1 MHPSDEG
8 KEIVIDPATARK
20 ILTGLMDKTEQV
32 TAKGIPPVLFVS
44 SPIRFAMR
52 RFVEKYSP
60 SLNIIAHTEVAD
72 NVQIDSLGT
81 VLIKNDDN
89 KGQWWAALN

>member
-1 MHPSDEG
+1 
-8 KEIVIDPATARK
+8 
-20 ILTGLMDKTEQV
+20 
-32 TAKGIPPVLFVS
+32 
-44 SPIRFAMR
+44 MR

-89 KGQWWAALN
+89 KGQ

>member
-1 MHPSDEG
+1 
-8 KEIVIDPATARK
+8 
-20 ILTGLMDKTEQV
+20 MDKTEEV

-44 SPIRFAMR
+44 QPIRFAMR

-89 KGQWWAALN
+89 KGQ